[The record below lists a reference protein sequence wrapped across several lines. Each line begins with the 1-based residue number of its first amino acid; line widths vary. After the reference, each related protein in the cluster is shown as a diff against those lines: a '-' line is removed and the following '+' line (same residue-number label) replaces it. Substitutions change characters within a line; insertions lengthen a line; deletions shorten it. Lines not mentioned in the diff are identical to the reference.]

1 MAKKCE
7 YEFVRFGWDRVIGK
21 VAEKGSAGDAAMK
34 DEIRKRNDDGWQLL
48 QMVVTSMSGAAG
60 GTFMVANGFELI
72 FVREAQ

>member
-1 MAKKCE
+1 
-7 YEFVRFGWDRVIGK
+7 
-21 VAEKGSAGDAAMK
+21 MK